1 MTFAEDIMRRFWAL
15 GTLAAFIVTAGS
27 LVAAQQA
34 ATKPATSKPV
44 VKKEAKTEKAD
55 DEQEENAGAKKYKI
69 AVQLPAPVT
78 AAFKKTYPNATI
90 RGTAKETE
98 GGKTVYE
105 VESVENGRARDLIYA
120 ADGTVTEIEEE
131 MNPADLPAPVSA
143 GVKKLYPT
151 ATIAV
156 AERLT
161 RGTTV
166 QYELQLEGAAKKSV
180 ALMPDGKP
188 VPPAPVKK

>member
-1 MTFAEDIMRRFWAL
+1 MRKFWAL
-15 GTLAAFIVTAGS
+15 GALAAFIVAAGS
-27 LVAAQQA
+27 ILTAQQA
-34 ATKPATSKPV
+34 ATKPAAQKPTV
-44 VKKEAKTEKAD
+44 AKQAKTEKAD

-105 VESVENGRARDLIYA
+105 VESVENGKARDLIYA
-120 ADGTVTEIEEE
+120 ADGAVMEIEEE
-131 MNPADLPAPVSA
+131 MNPAELPAPVAASL
-143 GVKKLYPT
+143 KKLYPT

-156 AERLT
+156 AERLSK
-161 RGTTV
+161 GTAV
-166 QYELQLEGAAKKSV
+166 QYELQIKGATKKSV
-180 ALMPDGKP
+180 SFLPDGTL
-188 VPPAPVKK
+188 PAPEKK

>member
-1 MTFAEDIMRRFWAL
+1 MRRYWAL
-15 GTLAAFIVTAGS
+15 GTLVAFIVAAGS
-27 LVAAQQA
+27 LVAARQT
-34 ATKPATSKPV
+34 ATKPATAKPV
-44 VKKEAKTEKAD
+44 VKKEAKTEKED

-69 AVQLPAPVT
+69 AVQLPAAIT
-78 AAFKKTYPNATI
+78 TAFKNAYPNATI

-105 VESVENGRARDLIYA
+105 VESIENGKAHDFIYS
-120 ADGTVTEIEEE
+120 ADGTVMEIEEE
-131 MNPADLPAPVSA
+131 LNPADLPAPVAA

-156 AERLT
+156 AEKLT
-161 RGTTV
+161 RGTMI
-166 QYELQLEGAAKKSV
+166 QYELQLKGAAKKSV
-180 ALMPDGKP
+180 SLMPDGKP